1 MLECWVKMALNVNE
15 LRNGTFFKEGPNI
28 FQVITYEHVKTGRGS
43 GNIKLK
49 VRNVRSGA
57 VTEKS
62 FITGA
67 RVDEAD
73 VEKKKAQFLYRDHK
87 GAIEASTRSD
97 GDSYRDGNPPAGG
110 FNFMDPSSF
119 EQFSLQSSVLG
130 DQAKYLK
137 DGLEVVL
144 IISEEE
150 ALGLELPNS
159 LVYEIAET
167 GPGERG
173 NTVSNVYKDATL
185 DNGLVVKVPMFIGI
199 GEKVKIDTRT
209 GEYVERVK

>member
-1 MLECWVKMALNVNE
+1 MLNVNE
-15 LRNGTFFKEGPNI
+15 LRNGTFFREGPTI
-28 FQVITYEHVKTGRGS
+28 FQVLLYEHVKTGRGS

-57 VTEKS
+57 VLEKS

-73 VEKKKAQFLYRDHK
+73 VEKKKAQFLYRD
-87 GAIEASTRSD
+87 GEV
-97 GDSYRDGNPPAGG
+97 Y
-110 FNFMDPSSF
+110 NFMDPVSF
-119 EQFSLQSSVLG
+119 EQFSLSSSVVG
-130 DQAKYLK
+130 EQAKYLV

-144 IISEEE
+144 IVSEGE
-150 ALGLELPNS
+150 ALGMELPMS
-159 LVYEIAET
+159 LVYEVAET

-173 NTVSNVYKDATL
+173 NTVSNVYKEATL
-185 DNGLVVKVPMFIGI
+185 ENGLVVKVPMFMKV
-199 GEKVKIDTRT
+199 GEKVKVDTRS

>member
-1 MLECWVKMALNVNE
+1 MALNVND
-15 LRNGTFFKEGPNI
+15 LRNGTFFKEGSNI
-28 FQVITYEHVKTGRGS
+28 FLVLTYEHIKTGRGS

-57 VTEKS
+57 VVEKS

-67 RVDEAD
+67 RVEDAA
-73 VEKKKAQFLYRDHK
+73 VEKKKTQFLYK
-87 GAIEASTRSD
+87 D
-97 GDSYRDGNPPAGG
+97 GDS

-119 EQFSLQSSVLG
+119 EQFSLSDNILG

-137 DGLEVVL
+137 DGLDVIL
-144 IISEEE
+144 IVGEGE
-150 ALGLELPNS
+150 ALGMELPLS
-159 LVYEIAET
+159 LVYTIAET

-173 NTVSNVYKDATL
+173 NTVSNVYKEATL
-185 DNGLVVKVPMFIGI
+185 DNGLSVKVPMFIKV

-209 GEYVERVK
+209 GEYVERVKN